1 MSEVKMLSIYA
12 RTETHEQLRELMK
25 LMPNKEGRRRPQSA
39 AMRYAIEQTLAQLK
53 GEQRWSRR
61 RASSQWWSGRTAR

>member
-12 RTETHEQLRELMK
+12 RTETQEQLRELMK
-25 LMPNKEGRRRPQSA
+25 LMPNKEGRRRTQSA

-53 GEQRWSRR
+53 GEQ
-61 RASSQWWSGRTAR
+61 

>member
-25 LMPNKEGRRRPQSA
+25 LMPNREGRRRTQSA

-53 GEQRWSRR
+53 GEQ
-61 RASSQWWSGRTAR
+61 